1 MRRRSG
7 QMVRRC
13 FAGLTSLVN
22 GDLLIAEVLSPDQE
36 EADMATQQDTRQA
49 EATAA
54 KLATLRDDVRAT
66 IGRADDPQLKAA
78 LETGAEVLGGLRQA
92 FVDYGKGSEEAWQ
105 R

>member
-1 MRRRSG
+1 M
-7 QMVRRC
+7 
-13 FAGLTSLVN
+13 
-22 GDLLIAEVLSPDQE
+22 AEVVSLDQE
-36 EADMATQQDTRQA
+36 EADMATQDTGQA

-66 IGRADDPQLKAA
+66 IGRVDDPQLKAV

-92 FVDYGKGSEEAWQ
+92 FVDYGQGSEEAWQ

>member
-1 MRRRSG
+1 M
-7 QMVRRC
+7 
-13 FAGLTSLVN
+13 
-22 GDLLIAEVLSPDQE
+22 AEVLSLDQE
-36 EADMATQQDTRQA
+36 EADMTTQQDTGQA

-66 IGRADDPQLKAA
+66 IGRVDDPQLKAV

>member
-1 MRRRSG
+1 
-7 QMVRRC
+7 
-13 FAGLTSLVN
+13 
-22 GDLLIAEVLSPDQE
+22 
-36 EADMATQQDTRQA
+36 MATQQDTGQA
-49 EATAA
+49 EATAM

-66 IGRADDPQLKAA
+66 IGRVDDPQLKAV

>member
-1 MRRRSG
+1 M
-7 QMVRRC
+7 
-13 FAGLTSLVN
+13 
-22 GDLLIAEVLSPDQE
+22 AEVLSPDQE
-36 EADMATQQDTRQA
+36 EADMATQQDTGQA
-49 EATAA
+49 EATAV

-66 IGRADDPQLKAA
+66 IGRVDDPQLKAV

>member
-1 MRRRSG
+1 
-7 QMVRRC
+7 
-13 FAGLTSLVN
+13 
-22 GDLLIAEVLSPDQE
+22 
-36 EADMATQQDTRQA
+36 MATQQDTRQA

-66 IGRADDPQLKAA
+66 IGRVDDPQLKAA

>member
-1 MRRRSG
+1 
-7 QMVRRC
+7 
-13 FAGLTSLVN
+13 
-22 GDLLIAEVLSPDQE
+22 
-36 EADMATQQDTRQA
+36 MAAQQDTRQA

-54 KLATLRDDVRAT
+54 KLATLRDDVRA
-66 IGRADDPQLKAA
+66 IIRRAGDPQLKAA